1 MATFKSNKGEF
12 TDDQIRKYVQDNF
25 NADTYKYLVNQKLI
39 RPSDDPE
46 ELKQRATYYGLTQL
60 LGMPD
65 SEARAAMASVF
76 EKGSKADLDE
86 LARLYERSMIIGVP
100 TSALQEA
107 AAKVGLTS
115 TDSYDIQRFLA
126 DRGITSSA
134 VTKGTPSYESIV
146 ELGPQI
152 NAKDNPIQGG
162 NLIFQPGYDAPGS
175 NTNIYDLAKSITAE
189 TDATKRAELEKTA
202 QAEQAK
208 MNTAAKAEAEAEAA
222 ANIEKAKQAVQP
234 KGAVFD
240 TSVKTVRDDGRE
252 GTGVSVGGESGLREG
267 YAPYVQ
273 RLLERASAEADVPFL
288 KYTGTSPL
296 LESAKAGIA
305 NLTTPA
311 QFLQGTNLAQA
322 AGIGALEYGQYKP
335 TAFTTGT
342 FANPV
347 QTETTVPKAHGG
359 EIEGYDAG
367 GTVDVGGNPATNPYT
382 VPANPNIQPVNY
394 GGQNVTNVQAS
405 YMSPYMQ
412 NVVDVQQREAKRQA
426 DIANQAIGAKA
437 AQAGAFGGARH
448 GLLESEANRNLMTQL
463 GGIQAKGLQDAY
475 TQGLG
480 QFNVEQGRGL
490 EAQKMS
496 EQSRQFGAELG
507 LKGLQTGIQAGQAL
521 GNLGQQQGYLDLAT
535 LKQMADLG
543 TADRNF
549 DYNEFLRAEKYP
561 YENLTFMKNMLTGLP
576 ISAAATG
583 IDPMSQ
589 AFTGGI
595 STIALIDM
603 INKINTGST
612 GTTTTSDRRLKTDIQ
627 TIGVLDDGLKVYSYR
642 YKSGGPMQIGV
653 MADEVAVLRPQA
665 YIKGGAGDG
674 FDAVDYSKL

>member
-12 TDDQIRKYVQDNF
+12 TDDQIREYIRDNF
-25 NADTYKYLVNQKLI
+25 NEDTYKYLVNQKLI

-60 LGMPD
+60 LGMPE
-65 SEARAAMASVF
+65 SEAAAAMASVF

-175 NTNIYDLAKSITAE
+175 DTNIYDLAKSITAE
-189 TDATKRAELEKTA
+189 TDATTRTELEASARAE
-202 QAEQAK
+202 QDR
-208 MNTAAKAEAEAEAA
+208 MNAAAKAEAEAEAA
-222 ANIEKAKQAVQP
+222 ANIEQAVQP
-234 KGAVFD
+234 EGAVFD

-288 KYTGTSPL
+288 KYTGESPL
-296 LESAKAGIA
+296 LESAKQGIA

-322 AGIGALEYGQYKP
+322 AGIGALGYGQYKP

-347 QTETTVPKAHGG
+347 QGIRGNIINFAENYAGRPATSQEVSALDDYLRVNPNTTFQSGVNQLLGVNPPPTGKAHGG

-437 AQAGAFGGARH
+437 VQAGAFGGSRH

-480 QFNVEQGRGL
+480 QFNIEQNRGL

-589 AFTGGI
+589 ALTGGI

-612 GTTTTSDRRLKTDIQ
+612 GPTTTGTK
-627 TIGVLDDGLKVYSYR
+627 
-642 YKSGGPMQIGV
+642 P
-653 MADEVAVLRPQA
+653 
-665 YIKGGAGDG
+665 
-674 FDAVDYSKL
+674 